1 MKYGAVNQG
10 ITGMVSTKFLESLFE
25 ASHEKGMDK
34 EQLLNEASSSPI
46 SFDTNLDCISGSDYV
61 YLLKLATEKLPDPD
75 FGLHVGEAIKPRHY
89 GVLGYACMSSKGV
102 EDLIRRV
109 DRYQCLVS
117 NICSV
122 STTKNNDG
130 IVQVFSFGTC
140 PLPPRQLAEENI
152 AGALTFAKWISG
164 CNTPPLYIHFQHP
177 EPKNTGEHQRIF
189 NCPIFFNQDR
199 TEIQLP
205 KEYILE
211 DLPQADP
218 SFAKKMD
225 RYAEE
230 QILKLPQSDSII
242 DQASVKLADLLQ
254 SGIPSIEKLA
264 DAMDINIR
272 TLQRQLK
279 AEGLG
284 YKALLETT
292 RGQLASIYMQQESL
306 SLTDIAFLLGFSE
319 QSSFQRAFKRWTGDT
334 PGKYRKSLCN
344 DTV

>member
-1 MKYGAVNQG
+1 MRNDAVNQG
-10 ITGMVSTKFLESLFE
+10 ITGIVSTKFLDSLFE
-25 ASHEKGMDK
+25 ASHEKGMTK
-34 EQLLNEASSSPI
+34 EQLLKETSASPI
-46 SFDTNLDCISGSDYV
+46 SIDTNLDCISGRDYV
-61 YLLKLATEKLPDPD
+61 YLLELAAEKLPDLD

-102 EDLIRRV
+102 EELIRRV

-122 STTKNNDG
+122 STTKNKDG
-130 IVQVFSFGTC
+130 IVQIFTFGTC
-140 PLPPRQLAEENI
+140 HLPPRQLAEENI
-152 AGALTFAKWISG
+152 AGAFTFVKWISG
-164 CNTPPLYIHFQHP
+164 CKIDPLSINFQHS
-177 EPKNTGEHQRIF
+177 EPKNTDEHQRIF
-189 NCPIFFNQDR
+189 NCPIFFDQDR

-230 QILKLPQSDSII
+230 QILKLPQSDGVI
-242 DQASVKLADLLQ
+242 DQAKVKLADLLQ

-264 DAMDINIR
+264 ATMGINIR

-292 RGQLASIYMQQESL
+292 RGQLASI
-306 SLTDIAFLLGFSE
+306 
-319 QSSFQRAFKRWTGDT
+319 
-334 PGKYRKSLCN
+334 
-344 DTV
+344 